1 MQKAPGCSHPPC
13 CWWITHPSGRCGTA
27 PGDVLLPKFSHRSL
41 ILLDE
46 SGLLAKPHGVR
57 QVHHLFPAGEVL
69 MEGWHEGKEGSVL
82 AVPEGLLPQPG
93 AEAAAAPW
101 GCRNSVGRDGSI
113 PGASQTRALSSQQ
126 CIHSIAQPNPG
137 CLRNTLALCLSST
150 SVATSMHSWPMRWQ
164 CPAGKRPGRL
174 TGWQG
179 RVWRSCAGRAQ
190 GAWDGRVAL
199 RWVPGCGFVIHAERL
214 VLPLDLLGGL
224 HRHQLIPSFP
234 KPPRQQPAL
243 IQLLAAPALLQV
255 LLQAHLGS
263 PCAPSPKRNRRPPGR
278 EHRGGDPLRSPLPC

>member
-1 MQKAPGCSHPPC
+1 MKERKGQCLLCPRDSCLSLEPRQQQHPGAA
-13 CWWITHPSGRCGTA
+13 GTA
-27 PGDVLLPKFSHRSL
+27 LGGTGASRVQVKHERSHHSNASTASL
-41 ILLDE
+41 
-46 SGLLAKPHGVR
+46 SPT
-57 QVHHLFPAGEVL
+57 
-69 MEGWHEGKEGSVL
+69 
-82 AVPEGLLPQPG
+82 
-93 AEAAAAPW
+93 
-101 GCRNSVGRDGSI
+101 
-113 PGASQTRALSSQQ
+113 PGASET
-126 CIHSIAQPNPG
+126 P
-137 CLRNTLALCLSST
+137 LALCLSST

-214 VLPLDLLGGL
+214 VLPLDLLGRL